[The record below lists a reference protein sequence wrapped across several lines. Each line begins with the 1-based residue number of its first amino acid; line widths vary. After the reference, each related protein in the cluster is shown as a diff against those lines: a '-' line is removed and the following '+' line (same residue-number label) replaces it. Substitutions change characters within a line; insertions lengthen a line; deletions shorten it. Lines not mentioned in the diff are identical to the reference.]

1 MTNIDTPPHTHSIR
15 PGLSPGSLV
24 YVGDQTTGEATITL
38 LDYNDQGYFVERET
52 ADPAEL
58 AQAIQTPAIT
68 WINVTGL
75 HQIAMMDDIG
85 HAFGIHPLLLEDILN
100 TEQRPKIEQSNNTI
114 TLILKAVCWLDNHA
128 EVEQVSFVIGPNYVL
143 SFLERP
149 SLLFAPVRQRI
160 REGNGRIRD
169 MGADYLA
176 YALLDTIVDNYFL
189 TLEHISDKIEQV
201 EDDIIDDPI
210 PETIQAVHEL
220 RRELLDLR
228 KAIWPLREI
237 ISSLYRGEFDQFQA
251 ETLLYVRDVY
261 EHVIQIIDTI
271 ETFRDVVSGLL
282 DLYLSTVSN
291 KMNEVMKVLT
301 IIATIFIPL
310 TFITSLYGMNFQYM
324 PELQWRMGYPFVWLT
339 IILTSALLTIYFK
352 RKGWW

>member
-1 MTNIDTPPHTHSIR
+1 MDTPPQAQAIR

-38 LDYNDQGYFVERET
+38 LDYNDHDYFVERET
-52 ADPAEL
+52 TDPAEL

-114 TLILKAVCWLDNHA
+114 TLIVKAVSWQDDHTD
-128 EVEQVSFVIGPNYVL
+128 VEQVSFVIGANYVI

-149 SLLFAPVRQRI
+149 SDLFAPVRQRI
-160 REGNGRIRD
+160 REGNGRIRH

-189 TLEHISDKIEQV
+189 TLEQISDRIEQV
-201 EDDIIDDPI
+201 EDDIIDDPT
-210 PETIQAVHEL
+210 PETVQAVHEL

-237 ISSLYRGEFDQFQA
+237 ISSLYRGEFAQFQA

-324 PELQWRMGYPFVWLT
+324 PELDWRMGYPFVWLT
-339 IILTSALLTIYFK
+339 ILLTSIGLTIYFK

>member
-1 MTNIDTPPHTHSIR
+1 MNNHHTPS
-15 PGLSPGSLV
+15 PGLSPGTLV
-24 YVGDQTTGEATITL
+24 HVGEQKTNNVTITL
-38 LDYNDQGYFVERET
+38 LDYDAKGYFVERET
-52 ADPAEL
+52 VDPGEL
-58 AQAIQTPAIT
+58 AKAIQTPAIT

-75 HQIAMMDDIG
+75 HQITMMGGIG
-85 HAFGIHPLLLEDILN
+85 QAFGIHPLLLEDILN
-100 TEQRPKIEQSNNTI
+100 TEQRPKIEQSNDI
-114 TLILKAVCWLDNHA
+114 LILILKAVCWDEAAGHT
-128 EVEQVSFVIGPNYVL
+128 EVEQVSLVIGASYVL

-149 SLLFAPVRQRI
+149 SDLFTPVHQRL
-160 REGNGRIRD
+160 REGNGRLRQ

-176 YALLDTIVDNYFL
+176 YALLDAIVDNYFL
-189 TLEHISDKIEQV
+189 TLEQISDQIEQI
-201 EDDIIDDPI
+201 EDDIIDDPT
-210 PETIQAVHEL
+210 PEDVQTIHEL

-237 ISSLYRGEFDQFQA
+237 ISSLYRGEFPQFQP

-261 EHVIQIIDTI
+261 EHIIQVIDTL

-282 DLYLSTVSN
+282 DMYLSTVSN

-324 PELQWRMGYPFVWLT
+324 PELQWRMGYPFVWII
-339 IILTSALLTIYFK
+339 IILTSITLILYFK